1 MEYRDKKTDKMS
13 TSATSSQSPAIAEGI
28 MVVRIITTVDSHY
41 AIGVN
46 PTATDSDAF
55 IPAKSEF
62 FVGISS
68 GEKVAVRTVTGG
80 GTAFITSL
88 TR

>member
-1 MEYRDKKTDKMS
+1 MEYRDKKTDKIT
-13 TSATSSQSPAIAEGI
+13 TSATSVQSPDIEVGI
-28 MVVRIITTVDSHY
+28 SSVRIITTVDSHY

-55 IPAKSEF
+55 IPAKIEF

-68 GEKVAVRTVTGG
+68 GEKVAVRTVSGG

>member
-1 MEYRDKKTDKMS
+1 MEYRDKKTDKMT

-28 MVVRIITTVDSHY
+28 MAVRIIATVDSHY

-55 IPAKSEF
+55 IPAKTEYY
-62 FVGISS
+62 VGISS